1 MVGDQDMEQEKEER
15 LMRSYY
21 SGRVSRIQ
29 ELAERECDR
38 MEYDGS
44 MMFDEYPDRF
54 LMEHLCLKIEKE
66 LKQGDSRE
74 RRQEEKRTE
83 ENSEMTRV
91 MEREDREELLDLI
104 RVILYHEMFRRRS
117 RRRRYRRNQYFPNNF

>member
-74 RRQEEKRTE
+74 RRQEEERTE